1 MVRGQRMGHKR
12 VDLSSIASGDNHTA
26 IREGFYLLKRDIHIV
41 THQRQALSQSDWC
54 SFVIDPN
61 DH

>member
-1 MVRGQRMGHKR
+1 MGHKR